1 MAAAVVSASSILTMK
16 SLPAASKTLQQHHGE
31 TTVQLADLVIA

>member
-16 SLPAASKTLQQHHGE
+16 ICQQLLKTLQQHHGE
-31 TTVQLADLVIA
+31 TTLQLGDLVIA